1 MINFMRS
8 ISLILALTALS
19 FCLPATAS
27 EKHNHSATHSDALL
41 FLLTH
46 KIALKKLQT
55 QFEDAS
61 SDEKVDNL
69 NNQKQHLEKALP
81 VLNGYMARPETR
93 YPNMQMY
100 HESLKSRGAILADFS
115 DLIGHYFR
123 LHTSL
128 LPSSP
133 AVTGH

>member
-1 MINFMRS
+1 MTNFTRLMG
-8 ISLILALTALS
+8 LILAWTALT
-19 FCLPATAS
+19 FCLPTIAS

-46 KIALKKLQT
+46 KIALKKLQS
-55 QFEDAS
+55 QFEEAS
-61 SDEKVDNL
+61 TDERVANL
-69 NNQKQHLEKALP
+69 NGQKKHLEKALP
-81 VLNGYMARPETR
+81 VLNGYMARPESR

-115 DLIGHYFR
+115 VLIDHYFR

-128 LPSSP
+128 LSP
-133 AVTGH
+133 TPAIPNH